1 MTKKVEEL
9 TDVELLIK
17 LGVCPECG
25 REMEVYSEGMYCSQ
39 CDVYFEEKH
48 LNEVCYNI
56 DKGGGTSRPVLKKKN
71 V

>member
-39 CDVYFEEKH
+39 CDAYFEEKH
-48 LNEVCYNI
+48 
-56 DKGGGTSRPVLKKKN
+56 
-71 V
+71 